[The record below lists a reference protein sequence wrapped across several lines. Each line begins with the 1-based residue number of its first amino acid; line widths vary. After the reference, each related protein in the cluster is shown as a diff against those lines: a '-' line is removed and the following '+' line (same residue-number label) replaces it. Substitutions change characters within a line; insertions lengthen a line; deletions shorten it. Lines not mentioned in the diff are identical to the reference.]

1 MLYVCVW
8 IDAYVYVH
16 VDIYVLCT
24 IIYCQWYGC
33 VRMYVCACM
42 HVMFAYILYVC
53 MWVLLHATY
62 FTPVQH
68 VPKVPFWSQV
78 SVHTSS
84 VQIWCQVGAY
94 CFLFLVTRSS
104 VSFPCHFVISVSPL
118 LLCSHCHSLVTLL
131 SVSVS
136 VPCHSVVSVSALPL
150 CP

>member
-1 MLYVCVW
+1 MCL
-8 IDAYVYVH
+8 DR
-16 VDIYVLCT
+16 
-24 IIYCQWYGC
+24 C
-33 VRMYVCACM
+33 VRVCACG
-42 HVMFAYILYVC
+42 YICIMYYNILSVIWLCTYVRMCMYACNVCLYLLYVC

-62 FTPVQH
+62 CASVQH

-84 VQIWCQVGAY
+84 VQVWCQVGAY